1 LELLILTMPEWRI
14 IQPQT
19 ETHWQQVYDLR
30 YTILREPWQQ
40 PKGSEKVDDDA
51 TSLHAAILNS
61 QNDVIATARI
71 HQLSQAEAQIRFMA
85 VSRNWQGKGIGE
97 AVLRFTE
104 GLGRRNYK
112 GITHYCLHAREGAVE
127 FYKKNGYTIV
137 EKSYVL
143 FDSIQHYLMKKC
155 V

>member
-1 LELLILTMPEWRI
+1 LELLILAMPEWRI

-19 ETHWQQVYDLR
+19 EVHWQQVFALR
-30 YTILREPWQQ
+30 YAILREPWNQ
-40 PKGSEKVDDDA
+40 PPGSEIAEDDA
-51 TSLHAAILNS
+51 SSLHAAILDAHN
-61 QNDVIATARI
+61 NVIATARI
-71 HQLSQAEAQIRFMA
+71 HRVSEEEAQIRFMA
-85 VSRNWQGKGIGE
+85 VAKEWQGKGIGE

-112 GITHYCLHAREGAVE
+112 GIISYCLHARENALE
-127 FYKKNGYTIV
+127 FYTKNGYTLV

-143 FDSIQHYLMKKC
+143 FDTIQHYYMKKS

>member
-1 LELLILTMPEWRI
+1 MPEWRI

-19 ETHWQQVYDLR
+19 EIHWKQVYELR
-30 YTILREPWQQ
+30 YSILRAPWKQ
-40 PKGSEKVDDDA
+40 PKGSEIADDDA
-51 TSLHAAILNS
+51 TSLHAAILDA
-61 QNDVIATARI
+61 QNNVIATARI
-71 HQLSQAEAQIRFMA
+71 HRNSEEEAQIRFMA
-85 VSRNWQGKGIGE
+85 VASAWQGKGIGE

-112 GITHYCLHAREGAVE
+112 GITTYCLHAREHALG
-127 FYKKNGYTIV
+127 FYTKNGYAVV

-143 FDSIQHYLMKKC
+143 FDTIQHYLMKKS